1 MVIQVVLPHICH
13 TIRNTTQSTSTSITF
28 LPTSDFA
35 LKPLL
40 STSWIIQ
47 NYINNSC
54 QSNSDYIT
62 LPTLFSN
69 KDRQNQLT
77 HLLGE
82 LKRHH
87 TFTVRQHVH
96 SHLTQQRPLRPT
108 MEQTSLTESELQN
121 PCRTGDNRTR
131 TISSQRNLWPGENI
145 PHSMLGV
152 WRDSSHR
159 QLTFLLFFLTK
170 FLFKQKE
177 NRFGL
182 FSFSLLI
189 CVHSYRVLIF
199 L

>member
-1 MVIQVVLPHICH
+1 M
-13 TIRNTTQSTSTSITF
+13 STSITF
-28 LPTSDFA
+28 PPTSDFA

-40 STSWIIQ
+40 STSWTNNDHS

-54 QSNSDYIT
+54 RSHSDYIT

-96 SHLTQQRPLRPT
+96 SHPTQQRPLRPT
-108 MEQTSLTESELQN
+108 MEQTCLTESELQN

-131 TISSQRNLWPGENI
+131 TISSQRNLWPGENN
-145 PHSMLGV
+145 PHWMPGV

-159 QLTFLLFFLTK
+159 HLTLFF
-170 FLFKQKE
+170 F
-177 NRFGL
+177 N
-182 FSFSLLI
+182 
-189 CVHSYRVLIF
+189 
-199 L
+199 